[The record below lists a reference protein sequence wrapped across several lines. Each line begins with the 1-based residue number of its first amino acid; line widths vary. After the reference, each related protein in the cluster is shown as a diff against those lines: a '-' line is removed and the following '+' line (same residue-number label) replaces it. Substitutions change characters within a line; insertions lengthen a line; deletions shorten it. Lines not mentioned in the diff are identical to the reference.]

1 MVIRM
6 VVQIVIIG
14 IWAVMLGV
22 HTRRLFRLAKVE
34 VLRNRQRG
42 PIRQQ
47 LGRVWWWLGR
57 EEFWEN
63 VQVDSLRCVQVTVM
77 LFISALTC
85 PFN

>member
-6 VVQIVIIG
+6 IVQIVIIC
-14 IWAVMLGV
+14 IWAVMLGA
-22 HTRRLFRLAKVE
+22 HTRRLCRLARVE
-34 VLRNRQRG
+34 VSRNRQRG

-47 LGRVWWWLGR
+47 LGRMWWWLGR

-63 VQVDSLRCVQVTVM
+63 VQVDSFRCVQVTVM
-77 LFISALTC
+77 LLVTALTC